1 MFLNS
6 HHRAVWYVRLGLYL
20 AGGIL
25 AVVLSWSMPNRP
37 TAQAQTGGDVAGPSG
52 APAPTATPT
61 AAARAEPDK
70 SINLLKLAMAGGIFM
85 IPIFAMSALVM
96 TMVIDRFLGLRRSK
110 VMPEGLIN
118 GLGQM
123 AGASGAFDPRKA
135 YRLCQQFPSATAN
148 VVRAMLLRVGR
159 PIAEVESTIH
169 QASQREADRL
179 YSNVRWLNLAAS
191 LSVMLGLIG
200 TIQGMIVIFHQ
211 MQIMDPSADRASTL
225 AGGIYTK
232 LVCTFAGLSVA
243 IPAAFFSHY
252 FEGCIQSLFREID
265 EFTFNL
271 LPQLERYEGRVR
283 FGRHAEEGNGEP
295 ADKAEP
301 VPPPPPA
308 AASPRH
314 NPPPVPAAT

>member
-6 HHRAVWYVRLGLYL
+6 DNRAAWYVRLGLYL
-20 AGGIL
+20 AAGI
-25 AVVLSWSMPNRP
+25 AAIAFSWSLPKPAAR
-37 TAQAQTGGDVAGPSG
+37 AQTGGDVAGPSA
-52 APAPTATPT
+52 APAP
-61 AAARAEPDK
+61 AAAPSAVPARREPDK
-70 SINLLKLAMAGGIFM
+70 SINLLKMAIAGGIFM

-96 TMVIDRFLGLRRSK
+96 TMVIDRFLGLRRSR
-110 VMPEGLIN
+110 VMPDGLIS

-135 YRLCQQFPSATAN
+135 YRVCQQYPSAAAN

-159 PIAEVESTIH
+159 PIAEIESTIH

-211 MQIMDPSADRASTL
+211 MQIMDPSADRAATL

-283 FGRHAEEGNGEP
+283 FGRHAEAGSGELL
-295 ADKAEP
+295 DKPEAAPE
-301 VPPPPPA
+301 PPPPQT
-308 AASPRH
+308 PRH
-314 NPPPVPAAT
+314 TPPPVAAAT

>member
-6 HHRAVWYVRLGLYL
+6 DNRAAWYVRLGLYL
-20 AGGIL
+20 AAGI
-25 AVVLSWSMPNRP
+25 AAIVVSSSLPKAP
-37 TAQAQTGGDVAGPSG
+37 TANAQTGSDVAGPSAAPPPA
-52 APAPTATPT
+52 APAAAPATPE
-61 AAARAEPDK
+61 RDK
-70 SINLLKLAMAGGIFM
+70 SINLLKMAMAGGIFM

-96 TMVIDRFLGLRRSK
+96 TMVIDRFLGLRRSR
-110 VMPEGLIN
+110 VMPDGLIS
-118 GLGQM
+118 GLGEM
-123 AGASGAFDPRKA
+123 AGSSGAFDPRKA
-135 YRLCQQFPSATAN
+135 YRLCQQYPSAAAN

-159 PIAEVESTIH
+159 PIAEIESTIH

-200 TIQGMIVIFHQ
+200 TIQGMILIFHQ

-283 FGRHAEEGNGEP
+283 FGRHAEGTNGELT
-295 ADKAEP
+295 DKADAAA
-301 VPPPPPA
+301 PPTPPPA
-308 AASPRH
+308 PRH